1 MKIVTLAAISS
12 MEDLLSMAEEDVVV
26 IKTPEGREFILQEID
41 DSDDAEI
48 EAIRRNRE
56 LMEFLDQRF
65 QQPATLTLEEVK
77 KKHGLT

>member
-12 MEDLLSMAEEDVVV
+12 MEDLLSMAEEGVVM

-48 EAIRRNRE
+48 EAIRKNRE
-56 LMEFLDQRF
+56 LLELLEERSREKE
-65 QQPATLTLEEVK
+65 TYTLEEVREK
-77 KKHGLT
+77 LNL